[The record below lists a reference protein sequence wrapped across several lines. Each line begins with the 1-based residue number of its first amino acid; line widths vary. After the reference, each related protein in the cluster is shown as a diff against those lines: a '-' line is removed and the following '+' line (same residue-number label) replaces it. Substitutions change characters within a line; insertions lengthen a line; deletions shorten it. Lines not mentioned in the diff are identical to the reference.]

1 MVFEMGFPDSFC
13 GNALNRNLPTPLHS
27 QLKEAL
33 LALIKNGQFREGDPI
48 PTENEIGQYFDV
60 SRITVRRA
68 ISELAQEGYLAA
80 RQGKGTFVTR
90 PKIERPITHLR
101 SFSTATVN
109 KGHKPGSRLLALRH
123 DRAGEYIAAAL
134 KIRPNDWVW
143 VIERLRL
150 IDDEPIGVS
159 TIHLFL
165 PSNLSLTPFELE
177 QDISLWSI
185 LEKKE
190 LILAR
195 AEETIEAVAA
205 DERQAQLLQVEAGAP
220 LLLVEG
226 IVYTDQAVPVE
237 HHKTFNRGDRYKYL
251 VQAVP

>member
-1 MVFEMGFPDSFC
+1 MKT
-13 GNALNRNLPTPLHS
+13 LNRNLPTPLHS

-33 LALIKNGQFREGDPI
+33 LALIKNGQFREGDLI
-48 PTENEIGQYFDV
+48 PTENEIGQSFNV

-68 ISELAQEGYLAA
+68 ISELAREGYLTA

-90 PKIERPITHLR
+90 PKIERPITLMR
-101 SFSTATVN
+101 SFSTATASG
-109 KGHKPGSRLLALRH
+109 GHKPGSSLLALRH

-150 IDDEPIGVS
+150 IDDEPIGIS

-165 PSNLSLTPFELE
+165 PTHLSLAPFELE
-177 QDISLWSI
+177 EDLSLWTI
-185 LEKKE
+185 LEKKG

-195 AEETIEAVAA
+195 AEETVEAVAA
-205 DERQAQLLQVEAGAP
+205 NEQQAQLLQVETGAP

-226 IVYTDQAVPVE
+226 IVYTDHAAPIE
-237 HHKTFNRGDRYKYL
+237 HHKVFNRGDRYKYL
-251 VQAVP
+251 IQAVP

>member
-1 MVFEMGFPDSFC
+1 M
-13 GNALNRNLPTPLHS
+13 
-27 QLKEAL
+27 
-33 LALIKNGQFREGDPI
+33 I
-48 PTENEIGQYFDV
+48 PTENEIGQHFSV

-68 ISELAQEGYLAA
+68 ISELARDGYLAA

-90 PKIERPITHLR
+90 PKIERPISLMR
-101 SFSTATVN
+101 SFSTATAN
-109 KGHKPGSRLLALRH
+109 GGHKPGSSLLALRR

-150 IDDEPIGVS
+150 IDDEPIGLS
-159 TIHLFL
+159 TVHLFL
-165 PSNLSLTPFELE
+165 PPDLALTPLELE

-185 LEKKE
+185 LKKKG
-190 LILAR
+190 LTLAR
-195 AEETIEAVAA
+195 AEEAIEAVAA
-205 DERQAQLLQVEAGAP
+205 NERQAQLLQVEAGAP

-226 IVYTDQAVPVE
+226 IVYTDQAVPIE
-237 HHKTFNRGDRYKYL
+237 HHKMLNRGDRYKYL